1 MLRKTGHTVKAAIK
15 IREGITNSH
24 PMRVFRSS
32 RCFFVCVFIF
42 YSPFI
47 RFRENSK
54 NMKQIG
60 AAVKHDSTNFIIGFS
75 RLRTLEFF
83 VFRKMEMSE
92 TKNHPLC
99 GWSQQC
105 YTKNHLSVRIELF
118 RLLC

>member
-1 MLRKTGHTVKAAIK
+1 MCSTGIERVLKRNKTQKKISQNTKNRTVDQ
-15 IREGITNSH
+15 GISG
-24 PMRVFRSS
+24 
-32 RCFFVCVFIF
+32 
-42 YSPFI
+42 YSP
-47 RFRENSK
+47 
-54 NMKQIG
+54 
-60 AAVKHDSTNFIIGFS
+60 VFIIGFS